1 MFFLYFCICTE
12 SRLVFSG
19 MTSSLELIKLLSLI
33 AKKGTSFRQDNPINI
48 NEAVSTIS
56 IEFATYQALFEKLKG
71 MILKKFT
78 NIKVAINVL
87 PINIK
92 YLLITK
98 KGYEKDR
105 NLAIIL

>member
-1 MFFLYFCICTE
+1 M
-12 SRLVFSG
+12 
-19 MTSSLELIKLLSLI
+19 ELIKLLSLI
-33 AKKGTSFRQDNPINI
+33 AKKGISFRQDNPINI

-56 IEFATYQALFEKLKG
+56 IEIATYQALLEKLKG

-98 KGYEKDR
+98 KDNENNR
-105 NLAIIL
+105 NLDIIF